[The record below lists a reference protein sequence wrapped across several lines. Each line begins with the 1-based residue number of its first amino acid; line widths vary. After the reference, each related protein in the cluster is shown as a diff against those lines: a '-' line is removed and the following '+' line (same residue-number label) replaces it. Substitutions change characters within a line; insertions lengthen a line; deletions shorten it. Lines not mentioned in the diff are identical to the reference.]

1 MSDRRYQTAAWLVF
15 VKMAIQLGFFVV
27 AIILMAT
34 NSWKVGPVTARGFFL
49 ILAGLISC
57 YVLFVLRR
65 LLWDRYDFHKLDVVI
80 PVVAVADVVLE
91 ILNQC
96 TEVAQVTYSANTG
109 TIVAVRILFIVIP
122 WGIINIVFAAGL
134 LRLPFAE
141 KSLLRL
147 FAYLYLAAGIV
158 LVSMI
163 LVLAS
168 PIFTFILLPCLLI
181 AGVGSDVF
189 LGLTFFRSQE
199 TEQVEFV

>member
-34 NSWKVGPVTARGFFL
+34 NSWKVGPVIVHGFFL

-65 LLWDRYDFHKLDVVI
+65 LLWDRYDFHKLAVII
-80 PVVAVADVVLE
+80 PVVAVAVVVRE
-91 ILNQC
+91 ILNQF
-96 TEVAQVTYSANTG
+96 TEVAQVTYPANTG
-109 TIVAVRILFIVIP
+109 VIVAVRILFIVVP

-134 LRLPFAE
+134 LKLPFSE
-141 KSLLRL
+141 KSLLRP

-158 LVSMI
+158 LVSMV

-168 PIFTFILLPCLLI
+168 PVFAFILLPLLI
-181 AGVGSDVF
+181 ITGVGSDV
-189 LGLTFFRSQE
+189 LLALTFLRSRE

>member
-91 ILNQC
+91 ILNQF
-96 TEVAQVTYSANTG
+96 TEVAQVIYPANMG
-109 TIVAVRILFIVIP
+109 VIVAVRILFIVVP

-134 LRLPFAE
+134 LKLPFSE
-141 KSLLRL
+141 KSLLRP

-158 LVSMI
+158 LVSMV

-168 PIFTFILLPCLLI
+168 PVFAFILLPLLI
-181 AGVGSDVF
+181 ITGVGSDV
-189 LGLTFFRSQE
+189 LLALTFLRSRE